1 MKINLIQH
9 VPTPHIDEMVL
20 SLTESGN
27 TVEVW
32 YFIGS
37 DDSVYNTSDINI
49 KESLYGPKI
58 DVNFLCN
65 LLKKKEEVI
74 IITGWMNVNMILLNL
89 LFSVTNTFYFYWT
102 DKPSEINLN
111 SFKNFKRHISTM
123 ILKYSNS
130 KILCVGITAVNYF
143 IEKKFNPKKLIN
155 FPIYIKSN
163 QILFKEKKTIW
174 RYNNYKINKDIFLI
188 SAGSR
193 LEHEKGYD
201 LLIEA
206 VSVIRKEYLKKI
218 KIIIIGE
225 GSLKESLSDLISKYN
240 LENNFIFSGWKSI
253 DEYKEIVSNSDLF
266 IHPARHDSYGASI
279 FALAAGVPVIGS
291 NGAGAVM
298 DRVKHNFN
306 GLIYDSNNTTQLSD
320 YITLLFLNPSE
331 VQRFSINAFEDSK
344 SHTPINYNNI
354 LKSLLH
360 EITSEKEF
368 EA

>member
-9 VPTPHIDEMVL
+9 VPTPHIDEMIM

-37 DDSVYNTSDINI
+37 RDSIYNTSNINI
-49 KESLYGPKI
+49 KGSLYGPKI
-58 DVNFLCN
+58 DINFLTN
-65 LLKKKEEVI
+65 ILKKKEEVI
-74 IITGWMNVNMILLNL
+74 IITGWMNMNMILLNL

-102 DKPSEINLN
+102 DKPSNTNLN
-111 SFKNFKRHISTM
+111 KFKYFKRHVSTM

-130 KILCVGITAVNYF
+130 KILCVGITAINYF
-143 IEKKFNPKKLIN
+143 IERRISPKKLIN
-155 FPIYIKSN
+155 FPIYTNSK
-163 QILFKEKKTIW
+163 QIVCKEEKIIW
-174 RYNNYKINKDIFLI
+174 RHNNYKINKDVFLI

-193 LEHEKGYD
+193 LEYEKGYD

-206 VSVIRKEYLKKI
+206 VSLIRKEYLKRI
-218 KIIIIGE
+218 KIIIMGE
-225 GSLKESLSDLISKYN
+225 GSLKENLSDLISKYN

-291 NGAGAVM
+291 DGAGAVI

-306 GLIYDSNNTTQLSD
+306 GLIYDSNNITQLSH
-320 YITLLFLNPSE
+320 YITSLFLNPLE
-331 VQRFSINAFEDSK
+331 VQRLSTNAFEDSK
-344 SHTPINYNNI
+344 SHTPINYYNI
-354 LKSLLH
+354 LKSLFH
-360 EITSEKEF
+360 ENTIEKKSE
-368 EA
+368 A